1 MAGALEGI
9 TVLEF
14 ASYVSGPYAGML
26 LGDLGAE
33 IIKVEDPKTGDSF
46 RGWGAA
52 DYSATFGS
60 VNRNKKSVILDLK
73 SDEGREAALA
83 LASDADVLI
92 ENYRPGT
99 MERLGIGWEVL
110 SAANPRL
117 VYCSIPG
124 FGRTGPYANRPGYD
138 TVGQAMGGLLSVL
151 TDLDNPQPMGIS
163 LSDHLTGIMAA
174 YGVLGALMAR
184 HHTGKG
190 QMVDTS
196 LLAATLAFLGENAAR
211 YFEEG
216 DIPKRKTRTE
226 TAQVYAFV
234 AGDDKPF
241 VVHLSS
247 PPKFWEGLCR
257 VAGHPEW
264 IDDARFKTK
273 ADRRKSYDI
282 LHAGFQEVFATKPRD
297 HWLDGLGD
305 ADVPSAPIYTLDEAL
320 ADPQVQHLGMITEL
334 PHPKVGSVKLITGAV
349 NLSDTPLKITT
360 PAPGHGEHTEEILA
374 RIKAKAKAKAKA
386 KPGEAAQ

>member
-1 MAGALEGI
+1 MAGALAGI
-9 TVLEF
+9 TILEL

-33 IIKVEDPKTGDSF
+33 VIKIEDPKTGDPF

-52 DYSATFGS
+52 EYSATFGS
-60 VNRNKKSVILDLK
+60 VNRNKKSIILDLK
-73 SDEGREAALA
+73 SDDGREAALA
-83 LASDADVLI
+83 LAAEADVVI
-92 ENYRPGT
+92 ENMRPGT
-99 MERLGIGWEVL
+99 MERLGLGWEVL

-117 VYCSIPG
+117 VYCSITG
-124 FGRTGPYANRPGYD
+124 FGRTGPYADRPGYD
-138 TVGQAMGGLLSVL
+138 TVGQAMGALLSVL
-151 TDLDNPQPMGIS
+151 TDLENPQPMGVS

-184 HHTGKG
+184 HNTGKG

-196 LLAATLAFLGENAAR
+196 LLSSTLAFLGENAAR

-216 DIPKRKTRTE
+216 DVPKRKTRTE

-234 AGDDKPF
+234 AGDGKPF

-257 VAGHPEW
+257 TAGHPEW
-264 IDDARFKTK
+264 IDDPRFKTK
-273 ADRRKSYDI
+273 ADRRKAYDI
-282 LHAGFQEVFATKPRD
+282 LKAGFQEAFSAKPRD
-297 HWLDGLGD
+297 HWLEGLRA
-305 ADVPSAPIYTLDEAL
+305 ADVPSAPIYSLDEAL
-320 ADPQVQHLGMITEL
+320 EDPQVKHLGMVTEL
-334 PHPKVGSVKLITGAV
+334 PHPKLGSIKLITGAV
-349 NLSDTPLKITT
+349 NLSDTPVAVTS

-374 RIKAKAKAKAKA
+374 RLKARN
-386 KPGEAAQ
+386 KPGGTGEAAQ

>member
-9 TVLEF
+9 TILEF

-33 IIKVEDPKTGDSF
+33 IIKIEDPKTGDSF

-73 SDEGREAALA
+73 SDDGRAAARALA
-83 LASDADVLI
+83 AEADVVI
-92 ENYRPGT
+92 ENMRPGT
-99 MERLGIGWEVL
+99 MERLGLGWDEL

-117 VYCSIPG
+117 VYCSITG
-124 FGRTGPYANRPGYD
+124 FGRTGPYADRPGYD
-138 TVGQAMGGLLSVL
+138 TVGQAMGALLSVL
-151 TDLDNPQPMGIS
+151 TDLDNPQPMGVS

-174 YGVLGALMAR
+174 YGILGALMAR
-184 HHTGKG
+184 HTTGRG

-196 LLAATLAFLGENAAR
+196 LLSATLAFLGENAAR

-234 AGDDKPF
+234 AGDGKPF

-257 VAGHPEW
+257 TAGHPEW
-264 IDDARFKTK
+264 IDDERFKTK
-273 ADRRKSYDI
+273 ADRRKAYDT
-282 LHAGFQEVFATKPRD
+282 LHAGFQDVFKAKPRD
-297 HWLDGLGD
+297 HWLGLLRE
-305 ADVPSAPIYTLDEAL
+305 ADVPSAPIYSLDEAL
-320 ADPQVQHLGMITEL
+320 ADPQVQHLGMVTEL
-334 PHPKVGSVKLITGAV
+334 PHPKVGSVKLVTGAV
-349 NLSDTPLKITT
+349 NLSDTPIAIIS

-374 RIKAKAKAKAKA
+374 RIKDRIAKGGT
-386 KPGEAAQ
+386 GEAAQ

>member
-1 MAGALEGI
+1 VAGALEGI
-9 TVLEF
+9 TILEF

-33 IIKVEDPKTGDSF
+33 VIKIEDPKTGDSF

-73 SDEGREAALA
+73 SEDGLKAARVLA
-83 LASDADVLI
+83 AEADVVI
-92 ENYRPGT
+92 ENFRPGT
-99 MERLGIGWEVL
+99 MERLGIGWETL
-110 SAANPRL
+110 KAANPRL
-117 VYCSIPG
+117 VYCSITG
-124 FGRTGPYANRPGYD
+124 FGRTGPYADRPGYD
-138 TVGQAMGGLLSVL
+138 TVGQAMGALLSVL
-151 TDLDNPQPMGIS
+151 TDLDNPQPMGVS

-174 YGVLGALMAR
+174 YGILGALMAR
-184 HHTGKG
+184 ERTGRG

-234 AGDDKPF
+234 AGDGKPF

-257 VAGHPEW
+257 VANHPEW
-264 IDDARFKTK
+264 IEDPRFAAK
-273 ADRRKSYDI
+273 ADRRKAYDTI
-282 LHAGFQEVFATKPRD
+282 HAGLQEVFRGAPRD
-297 HWLDGLGD
+297 RWLTRLRE
-305 ADVPSAPIYTLDEAL
+305 ADVPSAPIYSLDEAL
-320 ADPQVQHLGMITEL
+320 ADPQVRHLGMITEL
-334 PHPKVGSVKLITGAV
+334 PHPKVGTVKLVTGAV
-349 NLSDTPLKITT
+349 NLSDTPIAITS
-360 PAPGHGEHTEEILA
+360 PAPGHGEHTEEVLA
-374 RIKAKAKAKAKA
+374 RIKDRIATGGA
-386 KPGEAAQ
+386 GEAAE

>member
-1 MAGALEGI
+1 MTHALEGV
-9 TVLEF
+9 TVLEL

-33 IIKVEDPKTGDSF
+33 IIKIEDPKSGDPF

-73 SDEGREAALA
+73 SPEGVAAARALA
-83 LASDADVLI
+83 EKADVII
-92 ENYRPGT
+92 ENYRTGT
-99 MERLGIGWEVL
+99 MDRLGLGWEEL
-110 SAANPRL
+110 SKKNPRL
-117 VYCSIPG
+117 IYCSITG
-124 FGRTGPYANRPGYD
+124 FGTSGPYAQRPGYD
-138 TVGQAMGGLLSVL
+138 TVGQAMGALLSVL
-151 TDLDNPQPMGIS
+151 TDLDDPKPMGVS

-184 HHTGKG
+184 ERTGKG
-190 QMVDTS
+190 QRIETS

-216 DIPKRKTRTE
+216 DIPKRKTRTQ

-234 AGDDKPF
+234 AADEKPF

-247 PPKFWEGLCR
+247 PPKFWQGLCR

-264 IDDARFKTK
+264 IEDARFKTK
-273 ADRRKSYDI
+273 ADRRKAYDT
-282 LHAGFQEVFATKPRD
+282 LHKGFQEVFATQPRQ
-297 HWLDGLGD
+297 HWLDLLLA

-320 ADPQVQHLGMITEL
+320 ADPQVQHLGMVKEL
-334 PHPKVGSVKLITGAV
+334 DHPKVGKIKLLGGAV
-349 NLSDTPLKITT
+349 TFSDTPAEILT
-360 PAPGHGEHTEEILA
+360 PAPTHGQHTDEVLA
-374 RIKAKAKAKAKA
+374 KYGITTGK
-386 KPGEAAQ
+386 AAQ